1 VGSLLFT
8 CFRLI
13 PFQALYTFPQSI
25 GIAGGRPSSSYYF
38 VGSQADNLFYLD
50 PHHARIAIP
59 LRLPPQAAAER
70 ERGIPIRQTTPERG
84 SASPLGHNRSPTS
97 PASSRTGSTTFS
109 HRSPASPSPLSKQLS
124 TSSSSSGGAHARW
137 HSVGANGAA
146 SELSGAASD
155 NNLDHVQTHY
165 ATAYSAAELRTFH
178 SDRVRKMPLSGLD
191 PSMLI
196 GFLCKNE
203 ADWIDLRQRVAEVCA
218 FSIRT
223 LPPRPNL

>member
-13 PFQALYTFPQSI
+13 HFQALYPIPQSI

-38 VGSQADNLFYLD
+38 VGW
-50 PHHARIAIP
+50 IASRQPI
-59 LRLPPQAAAER
+59 LPRPPSCAYSN
-70 ERGIPIRQTTPERG
+70 PITLTPASSGTRAWDTDRQTTPERG

-109 HRSPASPSPLSKQLS
+109 HRSPASLSPLSKQLS

-137 HSVGANGAA
+137 HSMGANGAE

-155 NNLDHVQTHY
+155 TNLDLTQTHY
-165 ATAYSAAELRTFH
+165 ATAYSATELRTFH
-178 SDRVRKMPLSGLD
+178 ADRVRKMPLSGPY

-196 GFLCKNE
+196 GFLCKMRLIGLTF
-203 ADWIDLRQRVAEVCA
+203 DRG
-218 FSIRT
+218 
-223 LPPRPNL
+223 

>member
-50 PHHARIAIP
+50 PHHSRLAVP
-59 LRLPPQAAAER
+59 LRLPPQVAER
-70 ERGIPIRQTTPERG
+70 ERGVPIRQTTPERG

-109 HRSPASPSPLSKQLS
+109 HRSPASPSPYRSNYRPAAHRQVAHMLDGTRRAPMGPHRSCLAQLV
-124 TSSSSSGGAHARW
+124 TPTW
-137 HSVGANGAA
+137 
-146 SELSGAASD
+146 
-155 NNLDHVQTHY
+155 TMCK
-165 ATAYSAAELRTFH
+165 RT
-178 SDRVRKMPLSGLD
+178 M
-191 PSMLI
+191 
-196 GFLCKNE
+196 
-203 ADWIDLRQRVAEVCA
+203 
-218 FSIRT
+218 
-223 LPPRPNL
+223 